1 MKWEWDLTEMS
12 FSLVFLGIA
21 SFGLRA
27 QAHLF
32 SSWKPFKEP
41 DRYPC
46 ASVPHIKQKL
56 SNKMATH
63 QISKHTINLKAGR
76 IFHICP
82 TEKYFKGNTYSKTDF
97 HSKAFLTQ
105 LIFF

>member
-12 FSLVFLGIA
+12 FSLAFLGIA

-46 ASVPHIKQKL
+46 ASAPHIKQKL

-82 TEKYFKGNTYSKTDF
+82 TEKYFKGNTYS
-97 HSKAFLTQ
+97 
-105 LIFF
+105 